1 MPPKARNKLSRQS
14 KELFMSYCEST
25 DVHSE
30 LNVTYRDV
38 AQRIMGWL
46 SKQPIEIWNEVIKI
60 MDYEIIASRD
70 KCFTGK
76 LSRLISCIDGFHPG
90 VRIVISTADQV
101 SNRVLSVINRG
112 KTDGIE
118 NEEIITIVLR
128 ELRDLELNENQIN
141 EWMDT
146 VRETL
151 DE

>member
-1 MPPKARNKLSRQS
+1 MSKNRNKLSKQS
-14 KELFMSYCEST
+14 KELFLSYCENT

-46 SKQPIEIWNEVIKI
+46 NKQPVEVWNEVIKI
-60 MDYEIIASRD
+60 MEYELIASKD

-90 VRIVISTADQV
+90 VRISISTADQI
-101 SNRVLSVINRG
+101 SNRVLSVINKG
-112 KTDGIE
+112 QTDGIE
-118 NEEIITIVLR
+118 NEEIIAIVLR
-128 ELRDLELNENQIN
+128 ELRNLELNETQIN
-141 EWMDT
+141 EWMNT